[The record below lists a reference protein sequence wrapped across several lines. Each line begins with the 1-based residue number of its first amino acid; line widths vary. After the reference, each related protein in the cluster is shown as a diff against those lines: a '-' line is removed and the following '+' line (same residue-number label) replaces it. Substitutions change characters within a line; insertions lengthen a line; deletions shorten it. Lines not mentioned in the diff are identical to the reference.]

1 MKIEIRAFDPKDY
14 QKSIQFAVKG
24 MSFDR
29 YSNNKTVINMYAKN
43 FLYFELSKATQ
54 AIAAYVDNEMVGLL
68 LAEIY
73 GEPKLKQTFG
83 QKAYLKIFNIL
94 RTFSK
99 NSGLDTYEAT
109 NKELLRSYKS
119 DASPEGEILY
129 LAADPEKKI
138 KDVGTA
144 LINELTAREPGKE
157 IFLFTDTGCTYQFY
171 EHKGFQRAGAR
182 DIQLDF
188 GQNRIDLTAMLFSKK
203 LAQQ

>member
-14 QKSIQFAVKG
+14 QKAIQFAVKG

-29 YSNNKTVINMYAKN
+29 YSNNKTIINMYAKN

-54 AIAAYVDNEMVGLL
+54 AIAAYVDGEMVGLL

-83 QKAYLKIFNIL
+83 QKAYMKTFNFL
-94 RTFSK
+94 RSFSK
-99 NSGLDTYEAT
+99 NKGLDTYEAT

-119 DASPEGEILY
+119 EASPEGEILY

-138 KDVGTA
+138 KGVGTA
-144 LINELTAREPGKE
+144 LINELTAREAGKE
-157 IFLFTDTGCTYQFY
+157 IFLFKIG
-171 EHKGFQRAGAR
+171 RAHV
-182 DIQLDF
+182 
-188 GQNRIDLTAMLFSKK
+188 
-203 LAQQ
+203 